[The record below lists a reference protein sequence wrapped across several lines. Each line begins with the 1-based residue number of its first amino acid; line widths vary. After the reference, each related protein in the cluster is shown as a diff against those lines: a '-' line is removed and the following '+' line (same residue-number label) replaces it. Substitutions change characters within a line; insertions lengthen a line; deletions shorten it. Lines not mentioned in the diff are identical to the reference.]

1 MRNPE
6 YMVRNFGSG
15 NLFVDLL
22 STLGGVLSFIPMGGQ
37 QFLDLL
43 YQVET
48 IVSGHVS
55 LIAANTH
62 GQYHG
67 FMNLGM
73 SEMLFIFLLALIV
86 FGPKRLPELARQLGK
101 IMADFKRATND
112 FKYQLENEIEQL
124 DIQAKNEEREKLRLQ
139 TFTSSEPTILPPP
152 PTGAVPSTLSTP
164 AGLSVESATSQE
176 EHVPEQLSF
185 AEPEAAPEPA
195 HDLQR
200 EPNV

>member
-1 MRNPE
+1 MGYAVCE
-6 YMVRNFGSG
+6 GV
-15 NLFVDLL
+15 
-22 STLGGVLSFIPMGGQ
+22 TLGPNPPVVRLLPG
-37 QFLDLL
+37 LL
-43 YQVET
+43 YEVENT
-48 IVSGHVS
+48 VSGHVC

-86 FGPKRLPELARQLGK
+86 FGPKKLPELARQLGK

-112 FKYQLENEIEQL
+112 FKYQLENEIEQI
-124 DIQAKNEEREKLRLQ
+124 DIQAKNDEREKLRLQ
-139 TFTSSEPTILPPP
+139 TAASAEPTILPPP
-152 PTGAVPSTLSTP
+152 AGAVPSTLGAP
-164 AGLSVESATSQE
+164 AGVPSEPSSKPE

-185 AEPEAAPEPA
+185 AEPQSGPESA